1 MDKFAD
7 DTVSKVDLLAAEQI
21 FRTALKNTPITVFA
35 LNCDLRY
42 TWIYNPQ
49 VNISPDELIGTRI
62 GELSKIKDILPMSS
76 FYNKVLSC
84 GVPDS
89 TELKL
94 EYPNRTGFYNI
105 YAMPIKNSKGEVT
118 GLVGASTDIT
128 ERKKAEEA
136 LKKSEEEYRSLFS
149 NMMHG
154 FAFCKMIFDEKG
166 TPVDFVYLQ
175 INNVFEKIT
184 GLKKEDIIGKKV
196 TEAIPGTKEANPE
209 LFEIYGRVSLT
220 GKAEKFEIFFKPL
233 SIWLSIAVYSPEK
246 GYFAA
251 VFEDISEREKAEE
264 EIEWLASF
272 PALNPNPVAEADF
285 DGNIEYVNSA
295 TKTLFPDIETL
306 GLRHPFFSEWKIV
319 VKTFRNENI
328 NTFGREVKIGEHWYH
343 QQFSLVPK
351 SRCIRIY
358 AVNFDELKKAEETLS
373 KSEQRWATT
382 LASIGD
388 AVIAT
393 DVIGRITFMNPVAE
407 KLTGCTLNESIK
419 KPVQKIFNII
429 NENTREKVEDPVS
442 KVIEKGLI
450 VGLANHTI
458 LVCKAGAEVPIDD
471 SGAPIKD
478 KNGKIIGVVLVFR
491 DISERKKSEEDL
503 SRALQ
508 HLDAH
513 INNSPL
519 AIIEFDS
526 QFRVIRWSEEAT
538 KMFGWTLNEIMGKAI
553 SEMRWVYEDDAEL
566 VRRLSANMFNG
577 KKQRN
582 VNYNHNYRKDGSVI
596 ECEWYNSAI
605 YDPKG
610 TLSSVLSLVVDVT
623 ERKEIQRKLEENAVM
638 LEEYANQMEALA
650 AERAKQLQDAERL
663 AAIGATAGMVGH
675 DIRNPLQAIAGELYL
690 AKDELGSVAD
700 GESKRQ
706 MQESLNSIEENLF
719 YIDKIIADL
728 QDYTKPLKPNKEKIK
743 IEKAIE
749 EALLIVA
756 IPNNLQVFI
765 SIEEGFPQITADFSM
780 LKRIIINLIQ
790 NAVQAMPNGGTL
802 KISAMCKDNQAWV
815 SIQDTGEGIPEEV
828 KSKLFTPL
836 FTTKSK
842 GQGFG
847 LAVVKRLIEAQCGKI
862 SFQSENGK
870 GTTFTIQLPLT

>member
-149 NMMHG
+149 NMMDG

-209 LFEIYGRVSLT
+209 LFEIYGRVSLS

-373 KSEQRWATT
+373 KSE
-382 LASIGD
+382 
-388 AVIAT
+388 
-393 DVIGRITFMNPVAE
+393 
-407 KLTGCTLNESIK
+407 
-419 KPVQKIFNII
+419 
-429 NENTREKVEDPVS
+429 
-442 KVIEKGLI
+442 
-450 VGLANHTI
+450 
-458 LVCKAGAEVPIDD
+458 
-471 SGAPIKD
+471 
-478 KNGKIIGVVLVFR
+478 
-491 DISERKKSEEDL
+491 
-503 SRALQ
+503 
-508 HLDAH
+508 
-513 INNSPL
+513 
-519 AIIEFDS
+519 
-526 QFRVIRWSEEAT
+526 
-538 KMFGWTLNEIMGKAI
+538 
-553 SEMRWVYEDDAEL
+553 
-566 VRRLSANMFNG
+566 
-577 KKQRN
+577 
-582 VNYNHNYRKDGSVI
+582 
-596 ECEWYNSAI
+596 
-605 YDPKG
+605 
-610 TLSSVLSLVVDVT
+610 
-623 ERKEIQRKLEENAVM
+623 
-638 LEEYANQMEALA
+638 
-650 AERAKQLQDAERL
+650 
-663 AAIGATAGMVGH
+663 
-675 DIRNPLQAIAGELYL
+675 
-690 AKDELGSVAD
+690 
-700 GESKRQ
+700 
-706 MQESLNSIEENLF
+706 
-719 YIDKIIADL
+719 
-728 QDYTKPLKPNKEKIK
+728 
-743 IEKAIE
+743 
-749 EALLIVA
+749 
-756 IPNNLQVFI
+756 
-765 SIEEGFPQITADFSM
+765 
-780 LKRIIINLIQ
+780 
-790 NAVQAMPNGGTL
+790 
-802 KISAMCKDNQAWV
+802 
-815 SIQDTGEGIPEEV
+815 
-828 KSKLFTPL
+828 
-836 FTTKSK
+836 
-842 GQGFG
+842 
-847 LAVVKRLIEAQCGKI
+847 
-862 SFQSENGK
+862 
-870 GTTFTIQLPLT
+870 

>member
-149 NMMHG
+149 NMMDG

-251 VFEDISEREKAEE
+251 VFEDISEREKAED

-393 DVIGRITFMNPVAE
+393 DVNGRITFMNPVAE

-582 VNYNHNYRKDGSVI
+582 VNYNRNYRKDGSVI

-610 TLSSVLSLVVDVT
+610 NLSSVLSLVVDVT

-690 AKDELGSVAD
+690 AKDELGSVPD

-728 QDYTKPLKPNKEKIK
+728 QDYTKPLKPNKEKVK